1 MASFQEGLTV
11 MGVRGGV
18 SESGVLDLGRL
29 DTRNLVVVEHWSS
42 EQRAFAIKA
51 YYKNED
57 SFVGTQRTFQREFRS
72 PPHTLIPSIKTIG
85 LWDGDGMD
93 LDDLLPQIGE
103 FGRYQK
109 LLLWLV
115 CLPACVPCG
124 FCAFN
129 QLFMAD
135 TPDHWCWVDDLADL
149 PAHTRQ
155 RLAIPAEIDSN
166 STFNKCSRYAVNWTE
181 LLIHQDAEE
190 LTPNSSWPTEPCYQ
204 GWEYNTTLISSSI
217 VIDVSF
223 REKVSKLIQVSL
235 DGPNVN
241 LKCIT
246 LLQDHIKSV
255 TDNEG
260 CILINL
266 GTCELRVVDG
276 SLRTGVEPLCYS
288 LLYVLSKCLFQF
300 DLVCNHAIYPTIGL
314 AALNTGGPVGVYVFG
329 LLSDRIGRRFSFFM
343 CLATM
348 LLGSF
353 LTALARDFWSWA
365 AFRLVVGL
373 TIPAIY
379 QIPFII
385 ALELVGP
392 NYRSFVTVMTCLF
405 YTLGMILLSGVTY
418 LVRDW
423 VLLAWVTSAPFLLYF
438 VYWWYLPESPRWL
451 LAKGR
456 LEEGYKILETLAK
469 VNNKEMPSSFKL
481 KLKQRMMM
489 QRTRSELS
497 RLKKGPGVSALCR
510 TPNMRLK
517 TTLITLNWF
526 ANETVY
532 VGLSYYGPSL
542 GSDQYLSF
550 LLSAL
555 VEIPSYLAC
564 WVIMDRWGRRWPL
577 CIAMILSGVSCIVTV
592 LLPDDAVET
601 TLILYLFSKFAISAS
616 FLIIYPFA
624 GELYPTQLRGIG
636 IGASAYI
643 SGLGLILI
651 PFITY
656 LGMEMLVLPLV
667 IMGVVSVLGGLSG
680 LRLPETLHHRLP
692 QTVEEGE
699 EFGKDWTC
707 AECLRCVPERLA
719 VFS

>member
-1 MASFQEGLTV
+1 M
-11 MGVRGGV
+11 
-18 SESGVLDLGRL
+18 
-29 DTRNLVVVEHWSS
+29 LVVSVDRSTGGMYPLVGHLVYLIQAE
-42 EQRAFAIKA
+42 RAVGHIDVTDTTG
-51 YYKNED
+51 YYCAPAFKQC
-57 SFVGTQRTFQREFRS
+57 S
-72 PPHTLIPSIKTIG
+72 PSIESR
-85 LWDGDGMD
+85 LARMFSQDGDGMD

-149 PAHTRQ
+149 PAHISPETCHPCR
-155 RLAIPAEIDSN
+155 DSN

-181 LLIHQDAEE
+181 LLVHQDAEE

-217 VIDVSF
+217 VIDF
-223 REKVSKLIQVSL
+223 
-235 DGPNVN
+235 N
-241 LKCIT
+241 
-246 LLQDHIKSV
+246 
-255 TDNEG
+255 
-260 CILINL
+260 
-266 GTCELRVVDG
+266 
-276 SLRTGVEPLCYS
+276 
-288 LLYVLSKCLFQF
+288 
-300 DLVCNHAIYPTIGL
+300 LVCNHAIYPTIGL

-329 LLSDRIGRRFSFFM
+329 LLSDRIGRRFSFFI

-365 AFRLVVGL
+365 AFRLIVGL

-497 RLKKGPGVSALCR
+497 RLKKGPGVSAL
-510 TPNMRLK
+510 
-517 TTLITLNWF
+517 F

-707 AECLRCVPERLA
+707 AECLRCVPESSIQDVSEGIFWEVIVLIIQRKKVYMNMSPISKDLIGSPLLNISGRADEDGLNFSGTARANEAEILPSSVIGSYEDLSEKDAFEMHPHSTKDTRTAPQESTSLERA
-719 VFS
+719 VQRPQNRSS